1 MEPYSLHRPQYFS
14 AFSMVVTFKCSDDDS
29 SGNMALISLFISSE
43 TEGFLKLYRWPVCG
57 AISMKNQQVPFD
69 QHCLVFP
76 RWNLCPLKKL
86 SCCMIRKGPLASIHI
101 SPTNCWDIVGY
112 DANIWAS
119 STWFYAV
126 HLVESKEGP
135 AEEKKGMVSSWYTL
149 RQPTVK
155 FGRSRCGPHQR
166 IERCMH
172 ANFPGTR
179 Q

>member
-1 MEPYSLHRPQYFS
+1 MTVAGIWRWFPYLFHPKQKVFS
-14 AFSMVVTFKCSDDDS
+14 SYTGDPSAAPFPWKD
-29 SGNMALISLFISSE
+29 
-43 TEGFLKLYRWPVCG
+43 
-57 AISMKNQQVPFD
+57 QQVPFD
-69 QHCLVFP
+69 HHYLVFP
-76 RWNLCPLKKL
+76 WWNLDPLKKQ
-86 SCCMIRKGPLASIHI
+86 SCCMIRKGTLASIQI

-155 FGRSRCGPHQR
+155 FGRNTCGGR
-166 IERCMH
+166 GSDLNEFWSVH
-172 ANFPGTR
+172 ATFSAKEYLRGLSTLVASVKVVL
-179 Q
+179 QSGKVLI